1 MQTIK
6 EVVILYFWS
15 SLLPVL
21 RWPKA
26 SHLDSN
32 KWESHPN
39 SAPPILTLHHRVTP
53 ATFSSLLVI
62 CSYNSEILDLQ
73 RSKGWMVGSICLSV
87 SFTFFISVS
96 MIITICHFRNICF
109 IKQYFFFPTV
119 EVYMVSRI
127 SFIVHWLQVAASRS
141 NHWRIVAVQWDCKV
155 KSCCFANYHI

>member
-73 RSKGWMVGSICLSV
+73 RSKGWMLGSICLSV

-109 IKQYFFFPTV
+109 IKQYFFSLLWRCTWWAGSILLFTGCK
-119 EVYMVSRI
+119 
-127 SFIVHWLQVAASRS
+127 WLLQGQ
-141 NHWRIVAVQWDCKV
+141 ITEE
-155 KSCCFANYHI
+155 

>member
-73 RSKGWMVGSICLSV
+73 RSKGWMLGSICLSV

-109 IKQYFFFPTV
+109 VKQYFFFP
-119 EVYMVSRI
+119 YCGG
-127 SFIVHWLQVAASRS
+127 VHGEQDQFYCSLVASG
-141 NHWRIVAVQWDCKV
+141 CFKV
-155 KSCCFANYHI
+155 KSLKNSCCAVGL